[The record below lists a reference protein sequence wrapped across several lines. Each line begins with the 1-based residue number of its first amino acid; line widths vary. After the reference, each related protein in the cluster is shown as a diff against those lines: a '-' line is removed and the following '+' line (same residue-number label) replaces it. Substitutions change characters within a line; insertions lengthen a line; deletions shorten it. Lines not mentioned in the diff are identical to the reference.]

1 VIEASD
7 RRASFDL
14 TQDKLGSRPALTPY
28 QEMLKA
34 AGRDPL
40 ASATP
45 PDGCVESFA
54 PTLAGGGSIGFS
66 AAVVSKCDA
75 HEAGCSRIFA
85 KSEK

>member
-14 TQDKLGSRPALTPY
+14 TQDKLRSRPALTPY

-40 ASATP
+40 APYHDVQFRS
-45 PDGCVESFA
+45 
-54 PTLAGGGSIGFS
+54 
-66 AAVVSKCDA
+66 VVLTRRCGNRLE
-75 HEAGCSRIFA
+75 EARSRLQRRPMDV
-85 KSEK
+85 SNRLRRL